1 MINKLIMPGNSI
13 TKRRST
19 GSQSSNSLFSS
30 QSPFSL
36 NILKPS
42 LPKETPIKRRQ
53 KGENG
58 LMTPEHFDRLVELKL
73 RALNQEGPKGG
84 QIGALPVMAS
94 LKAEPHVSET
104 RMGVDIVLLID
115 VSGSMEDDK
124 LKFVQK
130 TVEFVIDNLEDCD
143 RLALVQFND
152 KAEVLSNL
160 TAIEEIARKRL
171 KGVNNSL
178 TARGSTNIVA
188 GLRTAIDLLTQR
200 KEVNDIS
207 AIFLLSDGDDTCG
220 NKLPAFKA
228 FFAQLDLQPS
238 QNNYQIHSF
247 GYGDDHNEEILCM
260 ISDRKQGKF
269 YNIVT
274 LSKVEDCFI
283 ACLGTLLSCLAQNFK
298 IELTPAKGVSV
309 TKTFGPL
316 FGPTANRPLTINV
329 GSFSSDTERDFVLI
343 TKIESLPNDVEEVVI
358 IEAKVTCSIDDRTFS
373 KTAVLTLKL
382 VSDPSL
388 IGQPCKIV
396 EENLLRVEAAELIK
410 EAEMDINNGDISQ
423 AETKVKSYQA
433 RVERTEIDSIAKEK
447 MTKMV
452 NLDLLKNKKEM
463 KSLARDLND
472 QSFNP
477 ESKAETKINF
487 AQERLMKKKK

>member
-1 MINKLIMPGNSI
+1 MPGNSI
-13 TKRRST
+13 TKRSST
-19 GSQSSNSLFSS
+19 GSQRPNSLFSS
-30 QSPFSL
+30 QPPSSL
-36 NILKPS
+36 NFWKQD

-53 KGENG
+53 KAEDR
-58 LMTPEHFDRLVELKL
+58 LMTREHFDRLVELKL
-73 RALNQEGPKGG
+73 RALSQEGLKGS
-84 QIGALPVMAS
+84 QIGAFPVMAS
-94 LKAEPHVSET
+94 LKAEPYVSET

-115 VSGSMEDDK
+115 VSGSMEGDK

-143 RLALVQFND
+143 RLALVQFNSS
-152 KAEVLSNL
+152 AEVLSNL
-160 TAIEEIARKRL
+160 TAIEGDAREKL
-171 KGVNNSL
+171 KKVNGSL
-178 TARGSTNIVA
+178 AAKGSTNIVA
-188 GLRTAIDLLTQR
+188 GLQSAVDLLTR
-200 KEVNDIS
+200 RREVNDIS
-207 AIFLLSDGDDTCG
+207 TVFLLSDGDDTCG
-220 NKLPAFKA
+220 NKLSTFKA

-238 QNNYQIHSF
+238 LSNFQIHSF

-283 ACLGTLLSCLAQNFK
+283 ACLGTLLSCLAQNFV

-316 FGPTANRPLTINV
+316 FGPMTNIPLVINV
-329 GSFSSDTERDFVLI
+329 GNFSSDTERDFVLI
-343 TKIESLPNDVEEVVI
+343 TKIESLPIDVEEVVI
-358 IEAKVTCSIDDRTFS
+358 VEAKVTCSIDDRTFS
-373 KTAVLTLKL
+373 KAAVLTLKL

-388 IGQPCKIV
+388 IGHPCKIV

-410 EAEMDINNGDISQ
+410 EAELDINNGDVSL

-433 RVERTEIDSIAKEK
+433 RVEGMEIDSSTKEK
-447 MTKMV
+447 MNKMV

-477 ESKAETKINF
+477 ESKAATRVNF
-487 AQERLMKKKK
+487 VQEKLMKKKK